1 MDMYDIINPDN
12 KLYIAIGL
20 VVLITLGFIFYIVFF
35 DDNSDET
42 ESETEPESEPEPE
55 PAPAPAP
62 DLDPFSYI
70 SGCGDLSSDDE
81 YVDANVCSD
90 INIYESDGK
99 QKEKCGEEGRWVQ
112 DDDKNVQVCK
122 WTNEVGCKKSKG
134 FSCGDDNDGNE
145 TDETESETEPEPA
158 PAPAPDLDPFSYIS
172 GCGDLSSDD
181 EYVDANVCSDINIY
195 ESDGKQKEKCG
206 EEGRWVQD
214 DDKNVQVCKWTNEVG
229 CKKSNGFSCGD
240 DNDGNETESET
251 EPEPAPAPAPDLD
264 PFSYI
269 SGCGDLSSDDEY
281 VDANVCSDIN
291 IYESDGKQKEKCG
304 EEGRWVQDDD
314 KNVQVCK
321 WTKEVG
327 CKKRKNGFSCGDD
340 NDGNETDE
348 TGNETDETDETDFET
363 ETETDDSDDDIC
375 EEGMTKKKIKKI
387 WEKLRAEAKT
397 ATGEDREEIKRQIR
411 RCVALRDGDGD
422 NDGNETD
429 DSDWFVINNKGKP
442 ITCAQVARNPG
453 RRCGLDGAADA
464 CAATCKNYS

>member
-1 MDMYDIINPDN
+1 MQ
-12 KLYIAIGL
+12 
-20 VVLITLGFIFYIVFF
+20 
-35 DDNSDET
+35 
-42 ESETEPESEPEPE
+42 
-55 PAPAPAP
+55 
-62 DLDPFSYI
+62 LDPFSYI

-81 YVDANVCSD
+81 YRDANVCRD
-90 INIYESDGK
+90 INNYESDRE
-99 QKEKCGEEGRWVQ
+99 QKEKCG
-112 DDDKNVQVCK
+112 
-122 WTNEVGCKKSKG
+122 KK
-134 FSCGDDNDGNE
+134 
-145 TDETESETEPEPA
+145 
-158 PAPAPDLDPFSYIS
+158 
-172 GCGDLSSDD
+172 
-181 EYVDANVCSDINIY
+181 
-195 ESDGKQKEKCG
+195 
-206 EEGRWVQD
+206 
-214 DDKNVQVCKWTNEVG
+214 
-229 CKKSNGFSCGD
+229 
-240 DNDGNETESET
+240 
-251 EPEPAPAPAPDLD
+251 
-264 PFSYI
+264 
-269 SGCGDLSSDDEY
+269 
-281 VDANVCSDIN
+281 
-291 IYESDGKQKEKCG
+291 
-304 EEGRWVQDDD
+304 GRWVQDDD

-429 DSDWFVINNKGKP
+429 DSDWFMINNKGKR